1 MFLVLKAT
9 CIDKPAR
16 SINGAE
22 KCYFVWRETK
32 SERVGANCRPHQT
45 TKKVPSDTKSDN
57 KIENPGFAFASRC
70 VSKIKG
76 SFAELD
82 TGSCKVQSNTPYLS
96 FPRVESI
103 DRFEEGIQNSE
114 EMTGDIPTTGTAAL
128 VVGGE
133 DLRET
138 EEPLVRRA
146 SKRSSS
152 KRQSSYQEVE
162 SDTDESLSESTKKV
176 STKKGRGGGKSKP
189 SPRQS
194 STTPMKYV
202 DEPTDND
209 ILSGHRNMGH
219 PGNVVYRDLV
229 RQFQPTFKTTE
240 TQIEA
245 TRNIISHIYNE
256 IGGRFL
262 KFDNKSKRWELVPEN
277 AVFERVRRATFEYRG
292 KKGPSIRTSPKITKD
307 ESVTESL
314 GNDQALTSTGQ
325 HKRKVNIAPKA
336 NGVTTATELPS
347 NQQKKKR
354 KLRGSKKDLSQK
366 SSRSGGQRLVKAEPV
381 PEEYIHKPDPNEY
394 YVEETAHIYH
404 NPPFPSELTGGV
416 EIEDLRPIPP
426 PSPLPTFPQ
435 SDTCKWSYD
444 ESSRVL
450 IADFSVG
457 NQGKGPVATLEDSK
471 FLFEMYE
478 RTDITVISRGLL
490 NTSKVIPSMWNLEY
504 LRKCVGR
511 EFYHKFRRF
520 DRTVDKNGIET
531 YKEMDSLLSMRF
543 EDYVK
548 YCEIRGS
555 FLSKNSTS
563 SPAEEPIFAF
573 EDHLGKVHNVGVG
586 KSALYMIDV
595 DINRLTPLLNK
606 NFLESFE
613 LPSVL
618 PGGSHCMMNSVSI
631 NCTLRL
637 SYIERFVCL
646 TLKSFSRCRSHQM
659 HDPLWGQIFM

>member
-1 MFLVLKAT
+1 
-9 CIDKPAR
+9 
-16 SINGAE
+16 
-22 KCYFVWRETK
+22 
-32 SERVGANCRPHQT
+32 
-45 TKKVPSDTKSDN
+45 
-57 KIENPGFAFASRC
+57 
-70 VSKIKG
+70 
-76 SFAELD
+76 
-82 TGSCKVQSNTPYLS
+82 
-96 FPRVESI
+96 
-103 DRFEEGIQNSE
+103 
-114 EMTGDIPTTGTAAL
+114 MTGDIPTTGTAAL
-128 VVGGE
+128 VVEGE
-133 DLRET
+133 DLQRTNHKTSESPVDQEQENRET
-138 EEPLVRRA
+138 VQGKDITRGWTRKKRRMQDAETAARANEIVQSLSNDEINPGGQASEISEVNQERKSGRNARTSKREAEEPLVRRA
-146 SKRSSS
+146 SKRNSSN
-152 KRQSSYQEVE
+152 RRSSYQEVE
-162 SDTDESLSESTKKV
+162 SDADEYFSESTKKV
-176 STKKGRGGGKSKP
+176 STKKGRGGRTSKS
-189 SPRQS
+189 STSARQS
-194 STTPMKYV
+194 STMPKQYV

-209 ILSGHRNMGH
+209 ILSGHSNIGH
-219 PGNVVYRDLV
+219 PGNVVYRGLV
-229 RQFQPTFKTTE
+229 RQFQPTFETTE
-240 TQIEA
+240 TLIEA

-262 KFDNKSKRWELVPEN
+262 KFDNTSKRWQLLPEN
-277 AVFERVRRATFEYRG
+277 VVFEKVKRATVEY
-292 KKGPSIRTSPKITKD
+292 KTSPKIKKD

-314 GNDQALTSTGQ
+314 SNGQALTSTRR
-325 HKRKVNIAPKA
+325 HKRKVTIAPKA

-347 NQQKKKR
+347 NQQKKKG
-354 KLRGSKKDLSQK
+354 KLRGSKKETKSKLHGSKKDLSQK
-366 SSRSGGQRLVKAEPV
+366 PSRSGGQRLVKAEPV
-381 PEEYIHKPDPNEY
+381 PEEYIQKPDPNEY

-404 NPPFPSELTGGV
+404 NPPFPSEVTGGV

-426 PSPLPTFPQ
+426 PPPLPTFPQ
-435 SDTCKWSYD
+435 SETCKWSFD

-457 NQGKGPVATLEDSK
+457 NQGKGPVVTLEHSK

-631 NCTLRL
+631 NCTLLL
-637 SYIERFVCL
+637 SYIEPFVCL
-646 TLKSFSRCRSHQM
+646 TLKSFSRSRSHQM